1 MTMMKR
7 TVRALA
13 RARILAVM
21 VVGGGLLAAC
31 SSVQTTSS
39 GEVGVERRQTMSSLV
54 SEQELRAGAV
64 QAYKE
69 VLGKEQKQGDLNAD
83 PALTARVR
91 GIARRL
97 IPVTG
102 VFRPDAPGWPWE
114 VNVIRSDELNAW
126 CMPGGKI
133 AFYSALINKLAL
145 TDDEI
150 AAVMGHEIAHALREH
165 ARERAS
171 EQATSQLA
179 IGIAVALLGGGQG
192 AMDMAG
198 MAYGV
203 TVGLPHSRLHETEA
217 DRIGVELAAR
227 AGYEPHAAISLWKKM
242 AQASGGGKTPELLS
256 THPSAE
262 TRTEDLVTY
271 ANRVQPLYEQARRS
285 R

>member
-1 MTMMKR
+1 MM
-7 TVRALA
+7 
-13 RARILAVM
+13 RARGA
-21 VVGGGLLAAC
+21 LLAITIALSMVAC
-31 SSVQTTSS
+31 ESVQTTKS
-39 GEVGVERRQTMSSLV
+39 GAVGVERSQHMSPLV
-54 SEQELRAGAV
+54 SEQDLRQGAV

-69 VLGKEQKQGDLNAD
+69 VLGKEQAKGTLNAD
-83 PALTARVR
+83 AGLTARVR
-91 GIARRL
+91 GIARHV
-97 IPVTG
+97 IPATAA
-102 VFRPDAPGWPWE
+102 FRPDAPSWPWE

-133 AFYSALINKLAL
+133 AFYSGLITKLAL

-171 EQATSQLA
+171 ETVTAQIALSA
-179 IGIAVALLGGGQG
+179 AVALLGGGQG
-192 AMDMAG
+192 AFDMAR

-227 AGYEPHAAISLWKKM
+227 AGYDPRAAVGLWQKM
-242 AQASGGGKTPELLS
+242 GKAGGGKTPELLS

-262 TRTEDLVTY
+262 TRTQDLEVY
-271 ANRVQPLYEQARRS
+271 AARVMPLYEQARQRH
-285 R
+285 